1 MVPCQEGS
9 FLQAGTGRTGKLNTD
24 RCDSFSWEVLYTRGA
39 EKREINMSLTRRD
52 LLVRS
57 AAVVA
62 ATQVAGVSRL
72 LGAYAK
78 SKPGVQMYMVA
89 ADFKKDPAG
98 TLAKLHSI
106 GYGYVE
112 AFAMGIPDMAAFKKM
127 VSDAGLGCPS
137 GHFGFG
143 FLPTEK
149 VLDDAGVLGVKYVV
163 SSVLP
168 PEPPEKVDEIAIMQ
182 MMNHLT
188 TDGFKRMAAQ
198 ANGIGESAKKRGMEF
213 AYHNHN
219 VEFRKLEGG
228 TTGYEILLKETDP
241 ALVKLEV
248 DAGWMAA
255 GGADPAALIAANAER
270 VKLMHFKDFSTVTP
284 AINELGPAAGGHIV
298 DLGAGVAPLKAAYEA
313 ARKAGV
319 EYFIVDHD
327 PPFHGKTALEAAKV
341 DYSYV
346 AGLMSA

>member
-1 MVPCQEGS
+1 V
-9 FLQAGTGRTGKLNTD
+9 T
-24 RCDSFSWEVLYTRGA
+24 
-39 EKREINMSLTRRD
+39 
-52 LLVRS
+52 
-57 AAVVA
+57 
-62 ATQVAGVSRL
+62 RL
-72 LGAYAK
+72 LGADMK

-89 ADFKKDPAG
+89 AEFKKDPAG
-98 TLAKLHSI
+98 TLAKLKVI

-112 AFAMGIPDMAAFKKM
+112 AFAGAIANMAKFKKM

-137 GHFGFG
+137 GHFEFG
-143 FLPTEK
+143 FEPTEK
-149 VLDDAGVLGVKYVV
+149 VLDDASALGVKYAV

-168 PEPPEKVDEIAIMQ
+168 PEPPKKGNMGAKLQKV
-182 MMNHLT
+182 NHLT
-188 TDGFKRMAAQ
+188 VDDFKRMAAQ
-198 ANGIGESAKKRGMEF
+198 ANAIGDSAKKRGLVF

-228 TTGYEILLKETDP
+228 ETGYDILLKETDP

-298 DLGAGVAPLKAAYEA
+298 DLGTGVAPLKAAYEA

-341 DYSYV
+341 DYAYV
-346 AGLMSA
+346 AGLMGV

>member
-1 MVPCQEGS
+1 MK
-9 FLQAGTGRTGKLNTD
+9 T
-24 RCDSFSWEVLYTRGA
+24 
-39 EKREINMSLTRRD
+39 SLTRRS

-62 ATQVAGVSRL
+62 GVQVAGVTRL
-72 LGAYAK
+72 FGADAK

-98 TLAKLHSI
+98 TLAKLAAI

-112 AFAMGIPDMAAFKKM
+112 AFAMTISNMAEFRKM

-143 FLPTEK
+143 FMPTEK
-149 VLDDAGVLGVKYVV
+149 VLDDASALGVRYAV

-168 PEPPEKVDEIAIMQ
+168 PGPAKSGDMSWMMQKV
-182 MMNHLT
+182 NHLT
-188 TDGFKRMAAQ
+188 ADDFKRMAAQ
-198 ANGIGESAKKRGMEF
+198 ANEIGESAKKRGLEF

-228 TTGYEILLKETDP
+228 GTGYEILLKETDP

-248 DAGWMAA
+248 DAGWMAE
-255 GGADPAALIAANAER
+255 GGADPAAEISANADR

-298 DLGAGVAPLKAAYEA
+298 DLGTGVAPLKAAYEA

-341 DYSYV
+341 DYAYV
-346 AGLMSA
+346 AGLMGV

>member
-1 MVPCQEGS
+1 
-9 FLQAGTGRTGKLNTD
+9 
-24 RCDSFSWEVLYTRGA
+24 
-39 EKREINMSLTRRD
+39 MSLTRRN

-57 AAVVA
+57 AVVA
-62 ATQVAGVSRL
+62 AGAQVAGVSRL
-72 LGAYAK
+72 FAADEK

-98 TLAKLHSI
+98 TLKQLSAI

-112 AFAMGIPDMAAFKKM
+112 AFAMAISNIAEFKKM
-127 VSDAGLGCPS
+127 LADAGLGCPA

-143 FLPTEK
+143 FMPTEK
-149 VLDDAGVLGVKYVV
+149 VLDQAGELGVKYVI

-168 PEPPEKVDEIAIMQ
+168 PGPAKEGGASGIMQ
-182 MMNHLT
+182 KMNHLT
-188 TDGFKRMAAQ
+188 ADDFKGMAAT
-198 ANGIGESAKKRGMEF
+198 ANQIAESAKKHGLVF

-219 VEFRKLEGG
+219 VEFKKLEGG

-255 GGADPAALIAANAER
+255 GGADPAALIAANADR

-284 AINELGPAAGGHIV
+284 PINELGPAAGGHIV
-298 DLGAGVAPLKAAYEA
+298 DLGTGVAPLKAAYEA
-313 ARKAGV
+313 ANKAGV

-327 PPFHGKTALEAAKV
+327 PPFKGKTALEAAKL
-341 DYSYV
+341 DYAYV
-346 AGLMSA
+346 AGLMKA